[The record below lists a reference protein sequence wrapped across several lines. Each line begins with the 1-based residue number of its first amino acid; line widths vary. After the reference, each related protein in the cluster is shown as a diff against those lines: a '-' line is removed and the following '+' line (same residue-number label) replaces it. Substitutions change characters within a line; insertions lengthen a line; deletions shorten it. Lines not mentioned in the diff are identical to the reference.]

1 MHLHGSTMKS
11 LIFYEDHAVTKK
23 TGKNNLEDTLHFV
36 EELKRQW
43 VATLDALIDPL
54 MIIGPDYV
62 IQKANVAA
70 AKMAGVEVRK
80 VVGMK
85 CHQALAGR
93 AKPCPGCKLQETL
106 KQSKPH
112 QFPLAD
118 VVPSRV
124 FEVSSQ
130 PLTKSPAQPSAGGD
144 GETAVV
150 HIYRDRTEAAMMQS
164 RLIQSEKLASIGL
177 LAGGIAHEINNPLGG
192 IMIFSQMLLREMP
205 KDSPHYSDVQEIEAA
220 AQRCKQIVQGLLDF
234 ARVQPGS
241 ELQATSTKKSRI
253 DAREA
258 VESALRFARIN
269 VKQKQNIH
277 IRENFTAQDSFV
289 LGDKNQIIQ
298 VILNLVQNAVQAMPA
313 GGELTIA
320 ITNDAKKENVLI
332 EVTDTG
338 EGIKPADLSK
348 IFDPFFTTKQPGE
361 GTGLGLAI
369 CYGIITGMGG
379 RLTATSK
386 PGSGS
391 TFTVSL
397 PLSPAP

>member
-1 MHLHGSTMKS
+1 MKS
-11 LIFYEDHAVTKK
+11 LDFYRGAAVTKK
-23 TGKNNLEDTLHFV
+23 NGKNTLEDTLHFV

-54 MIIGPDYV
+54 MIIGPDYT

-70 AKMAGVEVRK
+70 AKMAGVEVRNI
-80 VVGMK
+80 VGMK
-85 CHQALAGR
+85 CHKALAAR
-93 AKPCPGCKLQETL
+93 AKPCPGCKLKDTL
-106 KQSKPH
+106 KESTTH

-124 FEVSSQ
+124 FEVTSQ
-130 PLTKSPAQPSAGGD
+130 PFPGGD
-144 GETAVV
+144 AGPAAVHV
-150 HIYRDRTEAAMMQS
+150 YRDRTEAAMMQD

-205 KDSPHYSDVQEIEAA
+205 KDSPHYADVQEIEAA

-234 ARVQPGS
+234 ARVQGGGEAPSAAKKFS
-241 ELQATSTKKSRI
+241 EI
-253 DAREA
+253 DVQDA

-277 IRENFTAQDSFV
+277 IREGFSAPAKNV
-289 LGDKNQIIQ
+289 LGDKNQVIQ
-298 VILNLVQNAVQAMPA
+298 VILNLVQNAVQAMPG
-313 GGELTIA
+313 GGEITI
-320 ITNDAKKENVLI
+320 TVSNDAKKENVMI
-332 EVTDTG
+332 DVSDTG
-338 EGIKPADLSK
+338 EGIKPEHLGK

-369 CYGIITGMGG
+369 CYGIIAGMGG
-379 RLTATSK
+379 KLTAASRH
-386 PGSGS
+386 GHGS

-397 PLSPAP
+397 PLLRPSPSKPRTS

>member
-1 MHLHGSTMKS
+1 MKL
-11 LIFYEDHAVTKK
+11 LIFYEGGAVTKK
-23 TGKNNLEDTLHFV
+23 TGKNSLEDTLHFV

-54 MIIGPDYV
+54 MIIGTDYV

-93 AKPCPGCKLQETL
+93 AKPCPGCKLKDTL
-106 KQSKPH
+106 KQSMPH

-130 PLTKSPAQPSAGGD
+130 PLTKSPAHPSAGVG
-144 GETAVV
+144 GEAAAV
-150 HIYRDRTEAAMMQS
+150 HIYRDRTEAAMMQN

-241 ELQATSTKKSRI
+241 ESQPASAKLSRI
-253 DAREA
+253 DAQEA

-277 IRENFTAQDSFV
+277 IRENFAAKEKFI

-298 VILNLVQNAVQAMPA
+298 VMLNLVQNAIQAMPA
-313 GGELTIA
+313 GGDLTIA
-320 ITNDAKKENVLI
+320 INNDSKRQNVLI
-332 EVTDTG
+332 EVSDTG
-338 EGIKPADLSK
+338 EGIKPTDLAK

-369 CYGIITGMGG
+369 CYGIITSMGG
-379 RLTATSK
+379 KLTVASRY
-386 PGSGS
+386 GSGS

-397 PLSPAP
+397 PLSPPL